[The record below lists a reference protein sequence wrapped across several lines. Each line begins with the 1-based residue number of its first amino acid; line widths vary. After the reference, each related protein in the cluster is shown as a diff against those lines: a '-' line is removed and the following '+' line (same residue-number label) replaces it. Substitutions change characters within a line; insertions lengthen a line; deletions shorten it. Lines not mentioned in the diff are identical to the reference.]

1 MVSAAW
7 REAGGVRQRQ
17 MFPDDSRCCLTLLG
31 LLLIVI
37 TARDDE
43 SPEMFLAC
51 RCRAWA
57 MEAGCAPPRV
67 IEGSGYC
74 QREEFGCHVENFM
87 PIWGWF
93 GKWCWI
99 YRRRMSAALKAFQPI
114 ICNHF
119 SPCFIVL
126 ITTCVC
132 SVQISARQAL
142 LQCCSFPPGEGPHR

>member
-17 MFPDDSRCCLTLLG
+17 MFPDDSRCCLTLLN
-31 LLLIVI
+31 LLLTVI

-67 IEGSGYC
+67 VEGSGYC

-93 GKWCWI
+93 GKYMVLDIQETNECSTKGFSANNLQPLLPLL
-99 YRRRMSAALKAFQPI
+99 YRSYYNLCLLGADLSSSGPAA
-114 ICNHF
+114 
-119 SPCFIVL
+119 VL
-126 ITTCVC
+126 LVP
-132 SVQISARQAL
+132 SR
-142 LQCCSFPPGEGPHR
+142 